1 MGRNILAVIVS
12 YIIIGIVVIGLF
24 TGVYMIMGEDW
35 AYKPGV
41 FDVSTGWIAVMLVS
55 AVIAALV
62 GGVVCALISKHSKGA
77 VLSLV
82 AVIVVL
88 GVLGVVMETMKPEL
102 TAEQMIRTPPT
113 TVMDASTNSRQP
125 LWIAVANPLIGVV
138 GVMVGAMMVCPKL
151 KKDAAG

>member
-88 GVLGVVMETMKPEL
+88 GVLGVVMETMKPER